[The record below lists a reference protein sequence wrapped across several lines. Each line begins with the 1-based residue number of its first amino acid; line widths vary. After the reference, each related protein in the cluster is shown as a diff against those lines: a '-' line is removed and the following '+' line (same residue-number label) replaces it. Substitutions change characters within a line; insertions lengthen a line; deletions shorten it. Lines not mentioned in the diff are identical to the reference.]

1 VKGAD
6 EIVGA
11 IIPITAG
18 RMRNEFYPRK
28 MAEYVTAAQLHEL
41 GLQDS
46 ALERDPTFGISQ
58 QQVASREPKKP
69 EAPIT
74 VAVDLLKVRRSLAI
88 LAVNELLTFDVAGS
102 CN

>member
-1 VKGAD
+1 MA
-6 EIVGA
+6 GA

-28 MAEYVTAAQLHEL
+28 MAEYITAAQLREL
-41 GLQDS
+41 GLQDA
-46 ALERDPTFGISQ
+46 ALERDPTFGITQ
-58 QQVASREPKKP
+58 QQIASQKPREPG
-69 EAPIT
+69 APIT
-74 VAVDLLKVRRSLAI
+74 VAVDLLKVRRSLDI

>member
-1 VKGAD
+1 M
-6 EIVGA
+6 VGA

-28 MAEYVTAAQLHEL
+28 MAEYVTAAQLRKL
-41 GLQDS
+41 GLQDA

-58 QQVASREPKKP
+58 QQIPSQQPKET

-74 VAVDLLKVRRSLAI
+74 VAIDLLKVRRSFAFP
-88 LAVNELLTFDVAGS
+88 AVNELLTFDAAGS